1 MAVRSF
7 LFALS
12 LSLLFVGC
20 ASLPTPLG
28 GGGISGNSTI
38 TLSCPDGK
46 STVTYTS
53 GALIPQ
59 TNPVT
64 ATCTSGGTTNT
75 ASVTGIDLQN
85 IIAAVKAGMAGGAIP
100 AAVNKQ

>member
-1 MAVRSF
+1 MKLYGF

-12 LSLLFVGC
+12 LLLFAGC

-28 GGGISGNSTI
+28 GGGISGSSTI
-38 TLSCPDGK
+38 TLSCPDGV

-53 GALIPQ
+53 GSLIPQ

-64 ATCTSGGTTNT
+64 ATCTSGGETNS

-100 AAVNKQ
+100 VAASKQ